1 MKKWSL
7 RVLILALLSA
17 ALVLAQRTLFRAD
30 PVSVRV
36 VAIDRGDVESTVT
49 NSRAGTIGVRRR
61 AKLSPQLGGRV
72 AELPYR
78 EGQTV
83 KQGDLL
89 LRLEGSVESAQVL
102 LALRQVESAAA
113 RQAEICLA
121 SRRAEQELVRNRGL
135 AERNII
141 SEDQLEK
148 YVSQRDL
155 ALLACDSAKAMV
167 LEAEAAHALALARL
181 HQNELR
187 APFDGI
193 LAELDVEV
201 GEYVT
206 PSPPGVSLPT
216 LIDLIDQRSAY
227 ISAPMDEVD
236 SALIALD
243 MVVRVTIDPFPGK
256 EFKGRVVRIAPYVL
270 DLEKQNRTIEIEVEL
285 EDQEFSSRLL
295 PGTSADVEVILKV
308 AEDVLRV
315 PTSAL
320 LEGGRVLLFEEG
332 ELVERK
338 VQVGVRNWN
347 WCQVIEGL
355 QVGELVVTSLSNEAV
370 QAGAY
375 AVLEKEP

>member
-1 MKKWSL
+1 ML
-7 RVLILALLSA
+7 ILVVLIA
-17 ALVLAQRTLFRAD
+17 ALVLAKRTLFKAQ

-49 NSRAGTIGVRRR
+49 NSRAGTIDVRRR

-78 EGQTV
+78 EGQMV
-83 KQGDLL
+83 KLGDLL

-102 LALRQVESAAA
+102 LAERQVESAGA
-113 RQAEICLA
+113 RHAEICLA

-135 AERNII
+135 AERDII

-167 LEAEAAHALALARL
+167 LEAEAAHALAQARL
-181 HQNELR
+181 RQNELR

-236 SALIALD
+236 SALIALG
-243 MVVRVTIDPFPGK
+243 MAVRVTIDPFPGK
-256 EFKGRVVRIAPYVL
+256 EFEGKVFRIAPYVL
-270 DLEKQNRTIEIEVEL
+270 DFEKQNRTIEIEVEL
-285 EDQEFSSRLL
+285 EDQELSSRLL

-320 LEGGRVLLFEEG
+320 LEGGRVLLFEDG
-332 ELVERK
+332 ELVERQ

-347 WCQVIEGL
+347 WCQVTEGL

-370 QAGAY
+370 QAGAQ
-375 AVLEKEP
+375 AVLEKKP